1 MPPEENV
8 DASSPV
14 IVNTPAAP
22 PSQTTNILVS
32 IALAVSGFTMV
43 WMFKSNAD
51 QAVRQEQQTVI
62 MERLNAIDDK
72 MEAIETTSQKDLEQ
86 DSQMRKFWKI
96 HSWTLYQLNMLHQ
109 KNGDPLVTWPDN
121 LTSE

>member
-1 MPPEENV
+1 MPPSDKQEV
-8 DASSPV
+8 AQ
-14 IVNTPAAP
+14 
-22 PSQTTNILVS
+22 PSQTLNILVS
-32 IALAVSGFTMV
+32 IALAVSGFTLV

-51 QAVRQEQQTVI
+51 QAVSKEQQSVI
-62 MERLNAIDDK
+62 MERLSAIDTKLED
-72 MEAIETTSQKDLEQ
+72 ISTTSQKDIDQ

-96 HSWTLYQLNMLHQ
+96 HSWSLYQINMLHQ